1 MNKKLVKQIVII
13 AGVVGTFTI
22 ANAFVF
28 AVFTNRVINYSSSQ
42 MQAKSVEVDKFL
54 PFAKETKIVKK
65 ENADKLQGDL
75 PVIDAAAALVP
86 IQSSIVYSLYPEA
99 SVKYVDGDF
108 TTDSA
113 MQYHNTRGAF
123 KGIADGTIDIA
134 LCAKPNKEQ
143 MEYAASKG
151 VEFELTPI
159 GREAFVFIINKNN
172 KVDNLTM
179 DQLKDI
185 YKGKITNWSEVGG
198 DWRPINV
205 IKRNKGSGSQTALEN
220 LIGDEI
226 KTNFFGPLGSSLG
239 FSFRYY
245 VEELTEHGHIK
256 MLSLNGVYPNKENVQ
271 NESYPIISNFYA
283 VTRKGET
290 NPNVQKILDFILSPT
305 GQEIVNEVGYVG
317 LN

>member
-1 MNKKLVKQIVII
+1 MNKKLVKQIAII
-13 AGVVGTFTI
+13 AGVVGTFAV

-54 PFAKETKIVKK
+54 PFAKETNIVKK
-65 ENADKLQGDL
+65 ENTDKLQGDL
-75 PVIDAAAALVP
+75 PVFDAAAALVP

-123 KGIADGTIDIA
+123 RGIADGTIDIA

-172 KVDNLTM
+172 RVDNLTM

-271 NESYPIISNFYA
+271 NESYPIVSNFYA

-305 GQEIVNEVGYVG
+305 GQEIINEVGYVG
-317 LN
+317 L